1 MTRTLLRGLAFA
13 AVWILVIG
21 FPATTYSQS
30 LTQRVTGKVVDQ
42 VTHQPLA
49 GVSIIVLEIDP
60 LMGTVT
66 DDDGSFSLDAVPV
79 GRHQLQCS
87 YVGYQNY
94 TTEGLV
100 ITSAK
105 AVQVDIELSEGVD
118 LASIEV
124 VASGFA
130 NAPVNNLAMVS
141 ARSFTVE
148 ETERIAASV
157 NDMGRMALSYPGVQ
171 QGGDD
176 TENDIIIRGNSSFG
190 ILWRLEGIDI
200 PNPNHFARPGTSGGG
215 ITIFSAQLL
224 SRSDF
229 YTGGMPAEYGN
240 ALSGAFDIH
249 FKHGNLQDREYRIKT
264 GLLGLDFA
272 TEGPLRKDRSSY
284 VVNYRYSTLG
294 LLNKLGFHLVGERVS
309 NDFQDLSFN
318 LYRESEDKKKQWTL
332 FGMGGLS
339 LEHYT
344 PVANPAD
351 RQPGIANEWED
362 RRQGSNMAALG
373 STYTHLLNEKSYIK
387 GVVAL
392 MGSAIFRMYDTL
404 NLEDVRYRYNTE
416 NYNDNRLSTAWTYSL
431 QMNERW
437 SLKSGL
443 IGHLIFYRFFN
454 ETNPRSSVTDI
465 TEKQRLVNLDGGGAT
480 YTTQAYTQA
489 NMQINSRWSML
500 GGIHLLYLGH
510 NSTIGIDPR
519 FSTRYRF
526 NPDHYVS
533 LAIGKHSQMLPLA
546 AYFYQDTTGLQP
558 NANLPMIHSN
568 HLILSHTYI
577 TRSHLKFNTEV
588 YLQQLRKVPVKPD
601 ASSDYWMLNEQSNF
615 PQFPVVS
622 TGKGMNY
629 GVDIAI
635 EKFFTNQ
642 VYFLFNGSWFNASYN
657 AFNGDTH
664 PSRFASRWVS
674 ALTLGREVAFRNGN
688 TLQFGGRYL
697 FNGGF
702 RYTPYDPALSDQ
714 QNTYV
719 PLAGASWEGQVP
731 AYKRMDARIAYR
743 FNRLRYSGII
753 SLDIQNV
760 LSTKN
765 ISSVG
770 YDAVRNELY
779 YRQYPGGD
787 FIPVLSY
794 QVDF

>member
-264 GLLGLDFA
+264 GL
-272 TEGPLRKDRSSY
+272 
-284 VVNYRYSTLG
+284 
-294 LLNKLGFHLVGERVS
+294 
-309 NDFQDLSFN
+309 
-318 LYRESEDKKKQWTL
+318 
-332 FGMGGLS
+332 
-339 LEHYT
+339 
-344 PVANPAD
+344 
-351 RQPGIANEWED
+351 
-362 RRQGSNMAALG
+362 
-373 STYTHLLNEKSYIK
+373 
-387 GVVAL
+387 
-392 MGSAIFRMYDTL
+392 
-404 NLEDVRYRYNTE
+404 
-416 NYNDNRLSTAWTYSL
+416 
-431 QMNERW
+431 
-437 SLKSGL
+437 
-443 IGHLIFYRFFN
+443 
-454 ETNPRSSVTDI
+454 
-465 TEKQRLVNLDGGGAT
+465 
-480 YTTQAYTQA
+480 
-489 NMQINSRWSML
+489 
-500 GGIHLLYLGH
+500 
-510 NSTIGIDPR
+510 
-519 FSTRYRF
+519 
-526 NPDHYVS
+526 
-533 LAIGKHSQMLPLA
+533 
-546 AYFYQDTTGLQP
+546 
-558 NANLPMIHSN
+558 
-568 HLILSHTYI
+568 
-577 TRSHLKFNTEV
+577 
-588 YLQQLRKVPVKPD
+588 
-601 ASSDYWMLNEQSNF
+601 
-615 PQFPVVS
+615 
-622 TGKGMNY
+622 
-629 GVDIAI
+629 
-635 EKFFTNQ
+635 
-642 VYFLFNGSWFNASYN
+642 
-657 AFNGDTH
+657 
-664 PSRFASRWVS
+664 
-674 ALTLGREVAFRNGN
+674 
-688 TLQFGGRYL
+688 
-697 FNGGF
+697 
-702 RYTPYDPALSDQ
+702 
-714 QNTYV
+714 
-719 PLAGASWEGQVP
+719 
-731 AYKRMDARIAYR
+731 
-743 FNRLRYSGII
+743 
-753 SLDIQNV
+753 
-760 LSTKN
+760 
-765 ISSVG
+765 
-770 YDAVRNELY
+770 
-779 YRQYPGGD
+779 
-787 FIPVLSY
+787 
-794 QVDF
+794 